1 MFEST
6 EQRVCNQANAVRKNG
21 WLSELELE
29 AIKRQIE
36 YESQGELCR
45 EQDVTMEANTVET
58 DVGTIE
64 EEMNDAEDRIGD
76 TERDLS
82 EEHWTI
88 VEQLKEIMVKGG
100 TGKEWHMFKKADK
113 KVLKVQ
119 TNRVNEA
126 MKYLKSKSITEI
138 KNLIRAASVWIAEGI
153 GLKKTERRKKN
164 EPRLKHRIEVDI
176 KRLRQEVNFLGRE
189 S

>member
-36 YESQGELCR
+36 YESRGELCR

-88 VEQLKEIMVKGG
+88 VEQLNNG
-100 TGKEWHMFKKADK
+100 
-113 KVLKVQ
+113 
-119 TNRVNEA
+119 
-126 MKYLKSKSITEI
+126 
-138 KNLIRAASVWIAEGI
+138 
-153 GLKKTERRKKN
+153 ERRN
-164 EPRLKHRIEVDI
+164 
-176 KRLRQEVNFLGRE
+176 RQGMAYV
-189 S
+189 